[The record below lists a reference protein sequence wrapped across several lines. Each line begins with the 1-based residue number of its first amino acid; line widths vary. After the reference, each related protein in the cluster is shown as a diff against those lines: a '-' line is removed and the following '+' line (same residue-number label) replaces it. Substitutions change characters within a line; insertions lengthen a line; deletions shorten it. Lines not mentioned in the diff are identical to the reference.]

1 MRDKAIKLSGED
13 IGVHLCDLAC
23 GIVFLDLTQKH
34 KHQKKLFW
42 CLSKFKT
49 LLQKILARNW
59 KDKPQNGKNYFQ
71 IIYPAKHLHLK
82 CVRNS

>member
-34 KHQKKLFW
+34 KHQK
-42 CLSKFKT
+42 
-49 LLQKILARNW
+49 
-59 KDKPQNGKNYFQ
+59 NYFDACQ
-71 IIYPAKHLHLK
+71 NLK
-82 CVRNS
+82 RYFKKY

>member
-34 KHQKKLFW
+34 KHQKKLF
-42 CLSKFKT
+42 
-49 LLQKILARNW
+49 
-59 KDKPQNGKNYFQ
+59 
-71 IIYPAKHLHLK
+71 
-82 CVRNS
+82 